1 MMSPRGGGA
10 LVRFFRTTPVTAWL
24 IVVCTAFYLATAIQA
39 RSLMGNNR
47 SSLFLDT
54 ALYPPVV
61 AASDQWWR
69 LLTAAFEHFGP
80 LHLLLNMYML
90 WILGIAV
97 ERSIGH
103 LRYLVLFLVSALGG
117 SAAVMVFSPEALTAG
132 ASGGIFGL
140 MGAYAV
146 VAVAQ
151 KVEVRGIVILIA
163 LNVFVSLVVPG
174 VSLAAHIGG
183 LLAGG
188 LGAGSLVVMPRLM
201 GARGSR
207 ITRLAVVWVATAV
220 VTALVLWVAWYGAA
234 QLYPRVVRYP

>member
-1 MMSPRGGGA
+1 M
-10 LVRFFRTTPVTAWL
+10 VRFFRTTPVTAWL
-24 IVVCTAFYLATAIQA
+24 IVVCTAVYLATAVQA
-39 RSLMGNNR
+39 RSVMGNNG

-54 ALYPPVV
+54 ALYPPAV
-61 AASDQWWR
+61 AASGQWWR

-103 LRYLVLFLVSALGG
+103 LRYLVIFLVSALGG
-117 SAAVMVFSPEALTAG
+117 SAAVMVFAPEVLTAG

-146 VAVAQ
+146 VALAQ
-151 KVEVRGIVILIA
+151 RVEVRGIAILIG

-174 VSLAAHIGG
+174 VSLAAHVGG

-188 LGAGSLVVMPRLM
+188 LVAGALVVMPRLM
-201 GARGSR
+201 GGRGSR
-207 ITRLAVVWVATAV
+207 TVRLAAMCVATV
-220 VTALVLWVAWYGAA
+220 LVTALVLWVAWYGAA
-234 QLYPRVVRYP
+234 QLAPRIVPYS